1 MSAGSTIAGLER
13 AETWARGR
21 ASLVITSLLIAC
33 VALGAAL
40 GAGIHPA
47 SSLVRSESQ
56 LSVAAPTAGLQAI
69 AWHTVGQ
76 ALKLPA
82 LRSQIA
88 QLGGVEASA
97 LRIGT
102 SGDPRSALITVY
114 AEADTG
120 PQAELLANSA
130 ASVVVNFLRQTVQAA
145 VVSRSP
151 FEASTE
157 LWDIGYGIF
166 ALRPL
171 RVNATHT
178 VAHSGV
184 GSLEVNCETPVPGGC
199 GPYLRLERAFR
210 VGRSYSAV
218 GWVKATPGTR
228 IRLVLGAS
236 SSDVAVGSVANGT
249 GRWEQLSVTWTPQS
263 SSNLAVTVFQV
274 MSLGPSHFNIDDV
287 AVGPQAAVQRG
298 ETTSAS
304 AAAYRTI
311 APATASSTLGSG
323 HTAEWAAGGAAA
335 GLLVAAAAAAAAT
348 AAARRRSR
356 KRGAGQETLF

>member
-1 MSAGSTIAGLER
+1 MAGLER

-21 ASLVITSLLIAC
+21 VSVVIASLLISCA
-33 VALGAAL
+33 ALGAAL

-47 SSLVRSESQ
+47 SSQVRSESE

-82 LRSQIA
+82 LRTQIA
-88 QLGGVEASA
+88 QLGGVETAA

-102 SGDPRSALITVY
+102 SGDPRSSLITVY
-114 AEADTG
+114 ADADTG

-130 ASVVVNFLRQTVQAA
+130 ASVAVNFLRQTVGAAA
-145 VVSRSP
+145 VTRST

-157 LWDIGYGIF
+157 LWDIGSGIF
-166 ALRPL
+166 ALRPH
-171 RVNATHT
+171 RVDPTHA

-184 GSLEVNCETPVPGGC
+184 GSLEVNCETLVSGGC

-210 VGRSYSAV
+210 AGQVYSAV
-218 GWVKATPGTR
+218 GWVKATPGSR
-228 IRLVLGAS
+228 IRVVLGAS
-236 SSDVAVGSVANGT
+236 ASDVAVGAIANGT
-249 GRWEQLSVTWTPQS
+249 GRWKQLSVTWIPHG
-263 SSNLAVTVFQV
+263 SSNLAVAVFQV
-274 MSLGPSHFNIDDV
+274 MSLGASRFNIDDV
-287 AVGPQAAVQRG
+287 VVGPQAAVQRG
-298 ETTSAS
+298 ETTLAS
-304 AAAYRTI
+304 ATVYKTI
-311 APATASSTLGSG
+311 APATAASTLGSG

-335 GLLVAAAAAAAAT
+335 GLLVGAAAAAAAI

-356 KRGAGQETLF
+356 RRGVGQETLF